1 MLTTVPTQR
10 PSPAEGAFPAERGL
24 GARQSGLRRGYI
36 QMQHGFVL
44 FIGHF
49 CTTVHQR
56 THVRILRLA
65 RVDKWV
71 SFMAAYARE
80 WVCFGTAHVSVA
92 GELAVQVCA
101 MAGEAI
107 VKAVR
112 SQTLEVRTGTGA
124 AQLVVWVGA
133 VTRELSVQVG
143 HVAGERVFQVH
154 AVGAVQ
160 VGAVHAAVHAGGGHV
175 IRIVPE
181 AGPRSVEGTSLRPVL
196 QAALQGKGWPGQFI
210 REGLRA
216 SRAPD

>member
-1 MLTTVPTQR
+1 M
-10 PSPAEGAFPAERGL
+10 
-24 GARQSGLRRGYI
+24 
-36 QMQHGFVL
+36 
-44 FIGHF
+44 
-49 CTTVHQR
+49 
-56 THVRILRLA
+56 
-65 RVDKWV
+65 
-71 SFMAAYARE
+71 
-80 WVCFGTAHVSVA
+80 SVA

-143 HVAGERVFQVH
+143 RVAGERVVQVQ

-181 AGPRSVEGTSLRPVL
+181 AGPRSVEGTSLRLSFRQLCKGRVGRGSSSGRDCRRVVL
-196 QAALQGKGWPGQFI
+196 PIKE
-210 REGLRA
+210 EGL
-216 SRAPD
+216 